1 MSKII
6 ALLPM
11 KGHSERVAN
20 KNMREFCGRPL
31 YHHVMR
37 SLLESEYI
45 AEIVINTDSGDI
57 AEDARRRFENA
68 RRRFENVRILNRP
81 EEICGDFVPMNDIIG
96 YDLSQIQGEHF
107 LQTHSTN
114 PLLTTKTINQA
125 IDQYFKELGQYD
137 SLFSVTRLQTRLYD
151 KKGNPVNHNPEEL
164 VRTQDLAPVYE
175 ENSNIY
181 IFSKASFKEAGNS
194 RIGARPQM
202 FEIDRLEA
210 VDIDEEV
217 DFKLAEALFN
227 LRKER

>member
-1 MSKII
+1 
-6 ALLPM
+6 
-11 KGHSERVAN
+11 
-20 KNMREFCGRPL
+20 MREFCGRPL
-31 YHHVMR
+31 YHHVLR
-37 SLLESEYI
+37 SLLESQYV
-45 AEIVINTDSGDI
+45 AEIVINTDSRDI
-57 AEDARRRFENA
+57 AEDARRRFES
-68 RRRFENVRILNRP
+68 VRILNRP

-96 YDLSQIQGEHF
+96 YDLSQIEGEHF

-114 PLLTTKTINQA
+114 PLLNAKTINRA
-125 IDQYFKELGQYD
+125 IEQYFKELERYD

-151 KKGNPVNHNPEEL
+151 KKGNPVNHNPKEL

-175 ENSNIY
+175 ENSNLY
-181 IFSKASFKEAGNS
+181 IFSKASFKEAGNR

-227 LRKER
+227 LRKMRKP